1 MSDKYIKQNDN
12 IIVSICCITYNHAP
26 YIRQCLDGFIMQ
38 KTTFPIEILIHDDAS
53 TDGTE
58 EIIREYEVKYPHII
72 KPLYEVE
79 NQWVKGRRGSA
90 TFNFP
95 RAKGKYIALCEGDD
109 YWTDPLK
116 LQKQV
121 DILEENEKS
130 TFCSHAFRMYD
141 IKTSS
146 YQNIQLYNEDKINL
160 DLKCDIQL
168 LGKLHTSTLLFR
180 TSLINEMPEFF
191 SRLPVGDEPLKTFL
205 SYSGSLVYLKD
216 CMSIYRKNVP
226 GSWTATAKNA
236 TRAISKFEK
245 MMIFYDN
252 FNKFSD
258 YSYSTQVREMKN
270 AQLMTLLNILR
281 YENQNK
287 VYLRTLINS
296 KSYIQISTLLK
307 SLVLF
312 LIGSK
317 YYQNLIKLAQK

>member
-95 RAKGKYIALCEGDD
+95 RARGKYIALCEGDD

-121 DILEENEKS
+121 EFLEENLDYSACTHSNYISKEGVLTKS
-130 TFCSHAFRMYD
+130 SSRIRTKSLILEDLVWD
-141 IKTSS
+141 IPFQTAS
-146 YQNIQLYNEDKINL
+146 
-160 DLKCDIQL
+160 
-168 LGKLHTSTLLFR
+168 LLFR
-180 TSLINEMPEFF
+180 KNALELPDIFTDSLTDTTLFMLLAESGKIFFMPETM
-191 SRLPVGDEPLKTFL
+191 SVYRMHDNGVWAPLNHRSKIKVREG
-205 SYSGSLVYLKD
+205 YQLKR
-216 CMSIYRKNVP
+216 ITY
-226 GSWTATAKNA
+226 
-236 TRAISKFEK
+236 
-245 MMIFYDN
+245 
-252 FNKFSD
+252 FSD
-258 YSYSTQVREMKN
+258 SSIEVAKG
-270 AQLMTLLNILR
+270 LR
-281 YENQNK
+281 Y
-287 VYLRTLINS
+287 
-296 KSYIQISTLLK
+296 
-307 SLVLF
+307 
-312 LIGSK
+312 
-317 YYQNLIKLAQK
+317 KLAQDFIFSSAYCLKDLKFRHAFLSFKDSFKYSKGNAQIRTFMEIIKHLFKKMLLLKT